1 MKSGKIFRKDRIM
14 NKKNKTTII
23 VSIAVFAF
31 VIAANFWMQKN
42 KERNRELQL
51 ESKIKQAVDEKLKTL
66 PAIKKMKKKVSD
78 SQMEEKQSQVDLEI
92 KNSIDRLFE
101 LDRKVIHGPDERK
114 ELESLL
120 SNQEL
125 IQDSFEMLN
134 DIQATHDDGLEKN
147 QSERM
152 RRVLFLTK
160 ALEWEGNPSNKELV
174 SQVQEFVIQDNLP
187 SISDIKARKSFAAD
201 KVELFANL
209 KYLDIEKGLEIE
221 DRNIS
226 ETNAK
231 LMRFANN
238 FYKLN
243 KERRK

>member
-1 MKSGKIFRKDRIM
+1 M